1 MGVNM
6 MFKEYLKAW
15 KNSFNFKGRASRNE
29 YWGSVLTFII
39 ILNIIVLFPVSI
51 LIKGALY
58 LVLLIPFIS
67 LTLRRFHDVGISGWW
82 ALVCYIL
89 CIILIG
95 YIVIIIICL
104 RKSKDDNKWGSKL
117 DTDNTSISKG

>member
-1 MGVNM
+1 M

-29 YWGSVLTFII
+29 YWGSVITFLIMAT
-39 ILNIIVLFPVSI
+39 LVGLCPVSP
-51 LIKGALY
+51 LVKGALY
-58 LVLLIPFIS
+58 LALLIPFIS
-67 LTLRRFHDVGISGWW
+67 LTVRRFHDVGISGCW